1 MVELRIKDILKE
13 KGLTSKAL
21 AEKLGKAPQYINNV
35 INGGKGVS
43 LNTLNDIARELK
55 VPFSSLF
62 ADYASPEDVAGSGDF
77 VAFVKDGKNIY
88 HADSWH
94 ELEKI
99 VNEIK
104 GEESERKPIEHKN
117 IRGREYFK

>member
-21 AEKLGKAPQYINNV
+21 SEKLGKAPQYINNI

-43 LNTLNDIARELK
+43 LNTLNDIAEELK

-62 ADYASPEDVAGSGDF
+62 ADYASLEDVASSGDF
-77 VAFVKDGKNIY
+77 VALIKEGKNIY
-88 HADSWH
+88 HAGSWQ
-94 ELEKI
+94 ELENL
-99 VNEIK
+99 VNNQK
-104 GEESERKPIEHKN
+104 K
-117 IRGREYFK
+117 

>member
-21 AEKLGKAPQYINNV
+21 SEKLGKAPQYINNI

-43 LNTLNDIARELK
+43 LNTLNDIAEELK

-62 ADYASPEDVAGSGDF
+62 ADYASLEGVASSGDF
-77 VAFVKDGKNIY
+77 VALIKEGKNIY
-88 HADSWH
+88 HAESWQ
-94 ELEKI
+94 ELKSLIEKKE
-99 VNEIK
+99 VL
-104 GEESERKPIEHKN
+104 
-117 IRGREYFK
+117 

>member
-43 LNTLNDIARELK
+43 LNTLNDIAEELK

-62 ADYASPEDVAGSGDF
+62 ADYASLEDVTGSGDF

-88 HADSWH
+88 HADSWQ
-94 ELEKI
+94 ELKEF
-99 VNEIK
+99 VD
-104 GEESERKPIEHKN
+104 
-117 IRGREYFK
+117 REGVK